1 MGAVVQG
8 GNSALNDFS
17 IDNMGNSHKVESID
31 DNNLVIDDKITIHTI
46 YDSWFRW
53 LIIYRRF
60 TAKTEIDNKFNDTH
74 GKVLLIKKEDY

>member
-1 MGAVVQG
+1 MNIKTAIPHCGGGGGAQG

-46 YDSWFRW
+46 KSYSWFRGV
-53 LIIYRRF
+53 IIYRPF
-60 TAKTEIDNKFNDTH
+60 NKKTGD
-74 GKVLLIKKEDY
+74 